1 MVKIPHNWVSH
12 PFFAI
17 TDPNLGP
24 VSLKITPMPS
34 HITLGTSQSTQA
46 VKKMG
51 IG

>member
-24 VSLKITPMPS
+24 VGLQITPMTVITIFGTS
-34 HITLGTSQSTQA
+34 HITQEI
-46 VKKMG
+46 KKMG
-51 IG
+51 RG